1 MFLAILAGN
10 PKVAG
15 TLRLVRPQLEPSHRL
30 PEWVQELRSDRHRAS
45 VALSVD
51 VADAVLA
58 LGAAN
63 VPAPVCRR
71 LAAIIERAD
80 QTGQGVPVSVA
91 ARVLDVTE
99 PTARAWIERGAL
111 QIVPGSRPLAVTPR
125 SLGEAMAAAAQ
136 IRRVGQDERLLRR
149 ILDVLDDQ
157 QTRLELADRIEEFHS
172 RVPIDPDRVAEELF
186 S

>member
-1 MFLAILAGN
+1 MS
-10 PKVAG
+10 
-15 TLRLVRPQLEPSHRL
+15 TQLEPIRRL

-45 VALSVD
+45 VALAVD

-58 LGAAN
+58 LGAAQ
-63 VPAPVCRR
+63 VPAPVSRR

-99 PTARAWIERGAL
+99 PTARSWIERGAL
-111 QIVPGSRPLAVTPR
+111 RVVAGSRPLAVTPR
-125 SLGEAMAAAAQ
+125 SLGETLAAAAQ
-136 IRRVGQDERLLRR
+136 IRQVGQERLLRR
-149 ILDVLDDQ
+149 ILDVLEDQ
-157 QTRLELADRIEEFHS
+157 GTRLELADRIQELDT
-172 RVPIDPDRVAEELF
+172 RVPIDPDRIAEELF

>member
-1 MFLAILAGN
+1 MS
-10 PKVAG
+10 G
-15 TLRLVRPQLEPSHRL
+15 TLPLVSAQVEPSPRL

-45 VALSVD
+45 VALAVD

-58 LGAAN
+58 LGAAH
-63 VPAPVCRR
+63 VPAPVCGR

-91 ARVLDVTE
+91 AKVLDVTE

-111 QIVPGSRPLAVTPR
+111 QVVPGSRPLAVTPR
-125 SLGEAMAAAAQ
+125 SLGEALAAAAQ
-136 IRRVGQDERLLRR
+136 IRQVGQDERLLRR
-149 ILDVLDDQ
+149 ILDVLEDQ
-157 QTRLELADRIEEFHS
+157 RTRLELADRIEELNE
-172 RVPIDPDRVAEELF
+172 RVPIDPDRIAEELF